1 MGDVHFIF
9 ECIQLHLEEQMGKDN
24 FTQREMANSISQK
37 IGENWEIMNHSSIA
51 SAILDPRTKLSV
63 FSEDEN
69 QNVRTHKTIFETYQE
84 NASNTSSL
92 SPMRRISTPTI
103 NTSRRYFAQLRQ
115 GTMASQVS
123 TSTIFSTS
131 LISVISDCR

>member
-1 MGDVHFIF
+1 MGDIHFIF
-9 ECIQLHLEEQMGKDN
+9 ECIQLHLGEQMGKDN
-24 FTQREMANSISQK
+24 FTQCEMANSISQK

-84 NASNTSSL
+84 NASNTLSL
-92 SPMRRISTPTI
+92 SPMRRI
-103 NTSRRYFAQLRQ
+103 
-115 GTMASQVS
+115 
-123 TSTIFSTS
+123 
-131 LISVISDCR
+131 